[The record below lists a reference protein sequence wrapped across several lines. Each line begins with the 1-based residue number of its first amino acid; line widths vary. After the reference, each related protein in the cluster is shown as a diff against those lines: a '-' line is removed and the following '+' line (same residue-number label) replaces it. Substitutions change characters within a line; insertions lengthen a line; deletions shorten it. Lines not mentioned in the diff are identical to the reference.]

1 MQTSAFY
8 RLKKTLVAPRD
19 WSRPEP
25 LPPLRRKTVMSE
37 FEVLVWAFLL
47 LATLATFIV
56 MLMRRPGEITK
67 EKFEKRDW

>member
-1 MQTSAFY
+1 
-8 RLKKTLVAPRD
+8 
-19 WSRPEP
+19 
-25 LPPLRRKTVMSE
+25 MSE